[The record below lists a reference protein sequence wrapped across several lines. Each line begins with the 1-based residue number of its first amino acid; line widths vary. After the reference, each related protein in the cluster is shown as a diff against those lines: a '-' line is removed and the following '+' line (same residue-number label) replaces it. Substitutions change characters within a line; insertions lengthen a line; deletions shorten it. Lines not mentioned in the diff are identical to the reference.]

1 MEDEDKGNQ
10 REKQLGAIR
19 DHARREGEENYP
31 TLSSDFSED
40 IFAPMKHEQEV
51 GGKKEYSKI
60 ESTTK
65 KKFLE
70 IKKDPKIKLW
80 KQLF

>member
-19 DHARREGEENYP
+19 DYARREGEENYP

-40 IFAPMKHEQEV
+40 IFALMKQEQEV
-51 GGKKEYSKI
+51 GGKKGI
-60 ESTTK
+60 FQNRINNK
-65 KKFLE
+65 KEVLRN
-70 IKKDPKIKLW
+70 
-80 KQLF
+80 